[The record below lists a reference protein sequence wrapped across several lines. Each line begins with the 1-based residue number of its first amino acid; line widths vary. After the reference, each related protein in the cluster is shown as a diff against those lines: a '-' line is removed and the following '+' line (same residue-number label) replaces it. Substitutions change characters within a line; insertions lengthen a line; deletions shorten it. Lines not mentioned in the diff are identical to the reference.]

1 MNCFLVKKAG
11 SPEQKYLIVEEIQPE
26 GTFGLNAY
34 SLSTKQFESVN
45 FIELQA
51 LSDFAEWEKFCDERV
66 DSIDEFLNQGYL
78 ALEKADEEN
87 VNKKEMK

>member
-26 GTFGLNAY
+26 GTFGLKAY
-34 SLSTKQFESVN
+34 SLSTKQFESVK

-51 LSDFAEWEKFCDERV
+51 LSDFAEWEKFCEERV
-66 DSIDEFLNQGYL
+66 NLIDEILHHYL
-78 ALEKADEEN
+78 AWEKADEEN
-87 VNKKEMK
+87 PNEKEMK